1 MKEHEAGANEV
12 STTTR

>member
-1 MKEHEAGANEV
+1 VPAGNEV

>member
-1 MKEHEAGANEV
+1 MLFANFGYEV

>member
-1 MKEHEAGANEV
+1 VTWRNEV